1 MTQSPD
7 LSAILAL
14 LEHFVGISSLMQ
26 ICKGV
31 SAIISKRCNA
41 MHRIGMADR
50 PFILMLADFI
60 LLTKKAGT

>member
-31 SAIISKRCNA
+31 SDIVSKRRNA
-41 MHRIGMADR
+41 MQCIEPEWPTG
-50 PFILMLADFI
+50 LSY
-60 LLTKKAGT
+60 